1 MSLLWQGA
9 HMIRTEIDKV
19 KMQQP
24 KKLPKGV
31 WVPPEW
37 HKLYANFHFRMASL
51 GGQRT
56 FDSYKIAREEMAV
69 YVTMRFVFV
78 FIKIKK
84 FDHFIVFG
92 QEGRSDRGSLL

>member
-69 YVTMRFVFV
+69 YVTMRFVL
-78 FIKIKK
+78 
-84 FDHFIVFG
+84 FDCLNQVVRYIAFPKLF
-92 QEGRSDRGSLL
+92 

>member
-69 YVTMRFVFV
+69 YVTMRFV
-78 FIKIKK
+78 
-84 FDHFIVFG
+84 
-92 QEGRSDRGSLL
+92 LLDC